1 MLPDTQTKEQTFT
14 AAAKPH
20 SHVGIILR
28 LASGLITLTSILKWK
43 SLKQM
48 LVLTIIVDLKSVI

>member
-28 LASGLITLTSILKWK
+28 LASGLITLTSILK
-43 SLKQM
+43 
-48 LVLTIIVDLKSVI
+48 